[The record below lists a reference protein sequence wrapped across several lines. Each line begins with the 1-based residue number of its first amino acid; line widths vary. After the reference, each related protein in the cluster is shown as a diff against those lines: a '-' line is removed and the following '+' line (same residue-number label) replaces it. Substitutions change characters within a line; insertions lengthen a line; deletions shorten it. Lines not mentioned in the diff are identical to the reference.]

1 MEYSSSEDEG
11 SVGDFIDAEDN
22 TFTKNIDQGTGV
34 MASQIHGDDPSV
46 GSMPPVIGNEL
57 LMAADVLAKND
68 EPRVGMEF
76 ESDAAARAFYN
87 AYALCFGFGIR
98 VARSRSER
106 RKGVEVLVMKR
117 FVCLKEGHHRKKKP
131 VEPSNKKKRKRL
143 SIRDGCPAMM
153 EVVRRGPDKWVITK
167 LVLEHTHVI
176 VSADRAREVQLRCL
190 SGKFQEHENQLQ
202 EVRRNVFG
210 DTNAQGLFNYFK
222 KMQSDN
228 SSFFFSIQVDSKNYV
243 SNAVWVDARARMAYT
258 YFGDAVY
265 FDTTCSQNENMLP
278 FAAFTGVNHHGD
290 TVVFGCALILDRTES
305 SYGWIFETWLTA
317 MDSRLPFSLTTDEGK
332 GIAAAVAKVFPQCF
346 HRLCRWRILSRC
358 KKRLTDARTRFPGLH
373 EELKRCVNGCDT
385 VVIFDMLW
393 GSILDKYGLRDDNWL
408 QSLYEIRHKWVPAYL
423 TSFFFAELSLTHRV
437 ETVNKFY
444 RNNLSSRVSLNT
456 FISRFDQYIDGLYA
470 SEAQKDITSFS
481 PEQFL
486 KTDTVLEKQ
495 ARSIYT
501 RAAFETF
508 QLELVEAMQHYAVK
522 VQDGSYMK
530 YYVERNGDPPT
541 RHTVFYNVAEKKA
554 WCECCRFAFS
564 AILCRHVLSVFLLAG
579 VIMLPEPCITKR
591 WTKKAK
597 SGPELIGLNVG
608 NGSGSADSVASRYND
623 LVRDA
628 IKCAEKGAV
637 SAGAFRVA
645 KDVLRKAFMD
655 IRGHG
660 EKLCKDVLHS
670 ASSR

>member
-1 MEYSSSEDEG
+1 MSQKARTQETRLDCSLLVRSLPVDCHSPCVHYRPGDDSAAVAAYARFRSLREPLLLQRALTPITSEDEG
-11 SVGDFIDAEDN
+11 LVGDFIDAEDN

-68 EPRVGMEF
+68 EPRMGMEF
-76 ESDAAARAFYN
+76 DSDAAARAFYN

-153 EVVRRGPDKWVITK
+153 EVVRRGPDRWVITK

-176 VSADRAREVQLRCL
+176 VSADRARE
-190 SGKFQEHENQLQ
+190 
-202 EVRRNVFG
+202 
-210 DTNAQGLFNYFK
+210 
-222 KMQSDN
+222 
-228 SSFFFSIQVDSKNYV
+228 
-243 SNAVWVDARARMAYT
+243 
-258 YFGDAVY
+258 
-265 FDTTCSQNENMLP
+265 
-278 FAAFTGVNHHGD
+278 
-290 TVVFGCALILDRTES
+290 
-305 SYGWIFETWLTA
+305 
-317 MDSRLPFSLTTDEGK
+317 
-332 GIAAAVAKVFPQCF
+332 
-346 HRLCRWRILSRC
+346 
-358 KKRLTDARTRFPGLH
+358 
-373 EELKRCVNGCDT
+373 
-385 VVIFDMLW
+385 
-393 GSILDKYGLRDDNWL
+393 
-408 QSLYEIRHKWVPAYL
+408 SLYEIRHKWVPAYL

-437 ETVNKFY
+437 ETVN
-444 RNNLSSRVSLNT
+444 
-456 FISRFDQYIDGLYA
+456 GLYA

-486 KTDTVLEKQ
+486 KTDMVLEKQ

-608 NGSGSADSVASRYND
+608 NGSSSPDSVASRYND

-628 IKCAEKGAV
+628 IKCAEKGTV

-645 KDVLRKAFMD
+645 KEVLRKAFMD

-660 EKLCKDVLHS
+660 EKLCKDALRS

>member
-1 MEYSSSEDEG
+1 
-11 SVGDFIDAEDN
+11 
-22 TFTKNIDQGTGV
+22 

-68 EPRVGMEF
+68 EPRMGMEF
-76 ESDAAARAFYN
+76 DSDAAARAFYN

-153 EVVRRGPDKWVITK
+153 EVVRRGPDRWVITK

-176 VSADRAREVQLRCL
+176 VSADRAREVQLHRL

-202 EVRRNVFG
+202 E
-210 DTNAQGLFNYFK
+210 K
-222 KMQSDN
+222 QS
-228 SSFFFSIQVDSKNYV
+228 
-243 SNAVWVDARARMAYT
+243 
-258 YFGDAVY
+258 
-265 FDTTCSQNENMLP
+265 
-278 FAAFTGVNHHGD
+278 
-290 TVVFGCALILDRTES
+290 
-305 SYGWIFETWLTA
+305 
-317 MDSRLPFSLTTDEGK
+317 
-332 GIAAAVAKVFPQCF
+332 
-346 HRLCRWRILSRC
+346 
-358 KKRLTDARTRFPGLH
+358 
-373 EELKRCVNGCDT
+373 
-385 VVIFDMLW
+385 
-393 GSILDKYGLRDDNWL
+393 
-408 QSLYEIRHKWVPAYL
+408 
-423 TSFFFAELSLTHRV
+423 
-437 ETVNKFY
+437 
-444 RNNLSSRVSLNT
+444 
-456 FISRFDQYIDGLYA
+456 
-470 SEAQKDITSFS
+470 
-481 PEQFL
+481 FL
-486 KTDTVLEKQ
+486 KTDMVLEKQ

-608 NGSGSADSVASRYND
+608 NGSSSPDSVASRYND

-628 IKCAEKGAV
+628 IKCAEKGTV

-645 KDVLRKAFMD
+645 KEVLRKAFMD

-660 EKLCKDVLHS
+660 EKLCKDALRS